1 MSTTMTATTS
11 VTGTQPIKVNKRL
24 QLESLIREFQPK
36 LGNNWD
42 KYHESLTLF
51 LTGKLSR
58 QELVAIVSPLLQN
71 GLVKYHN
78 KLLLLNFANS
88 LQDSP
93 VEFSSELALFWSKKN
108 AKSKNVKSTQYEK
121 LKQNILGLPL
131 KERRRIRSITRESRK
146 RNKLSAS
153 ITLTR
158 QALLPKIP
166 MIQDKEQQQLQV
178 NNLVQWQQDVVN
190 GINTPLATTSYEL
203 PDMDNLTRRM
213 LMAMREN
220 GLTGG
225 VSSQVLEVI
234 SLGLEAHMKNII
246 ETAIDSVRY
255 RKSKYASNVFL
266 AADMNGEDSLL
277 KSNGSLKNTG
287 DNSDGIFGGSNLRKR
302 KHDEVD
308 NVTKRDVVL
317 NATDFYNTL
326 EMFPYLVEPGGPRL
340 RLTNVMLQNDDM
352 VSENNWNYKLPPKPA
367 SLQYDQLQLSNGAI
381 KEQIGD
387 AAIDDKNNDALT
399 TKLDNG
405 SANGLERKDSSQK
418 DTENKTREQKP
429 KETSRVGTVDE
440 LKWVLHDLISNM

>member
-1 MSTTMTATTS
+1 M
-11 VTGTQPIKVNKRL
+11 KVNKRL
-24 QLESLIREFQPK
+24 QLETLIREFQQQ
-36 LGNNWD
+36 LGNNWE

-58 QELVAIVSPLLQN
+58 QELVSIVSPLLKN
-71 GLVKYHN
+71 GLIKYHN

-93 VEFSSELALFWSKKN
+93 VEFSSELALFWNKKN

-131 KERRRIRSITRESRK
+131 KERRRIRSITRESGK

-203 PDMDNLTRRM
+203 PDMDNLTRRV

-225 VSSQVLEVI
+225 VSGQVLEVI
-234 SLGLEAHMKNII
+234 SLGLETHMKNIM
-246 ETAIDSVRY
+246 ESAMDVVRY

-266 AADMNGEDSLL
+266 ASEMNGEGSILN
-277 KSNGSLKNTG
+277 SNGSSKNAG
-287 DNSDGIFGGSNLRKR
+287 DLSDGVFGGSNPRKR
-302 KHDEVD
+302 KHNEVES
-308 NVTKRDVVL
+308 VTKRDVVL
-317 NATDFYNTL
+317 NAEDLYNTL
-326 EMFPYLVEPGGPRL
+326 EIFPYLVEPGGPRL
-340 RLTNVMLQNDDM
+340 RLSNVMLQDDDM
-352 VSENNWNYKLPPKPA
+352 VSDNNWNYNLPPKPA
-367 SLQYDQLQLSNGAI
+367 SLHYDKLQLANGSI
-381 KEQIGD
+381 KEQ
-387 AAIDDKNNDALT
+387 AADGVIDDKKSDALT
-399 TKLDNG
+399 AKIDNG
-405 SANGLERKDSSQK
+405 SANGIEGNSLKDSSQK
-418 DTENKTREQKP
+418 EAESKSREQKP
-429 KETSRVGTVDE
+429 KENSRVGTADE

>member
-1 MSTTMTATTS
+1 M
-11 VTGTQPIKVNKRL
+11 KVNKRL
-24 QLESLIREFQPK
+24 QLESLIREFQLQ
-36 LGNNWD
+36 LGNNWE

-58 QELVAIVSPLLQN
+58 QELVAIVSPLLKN
-71 GLVKYHN
+71 GLIKYHN

-93 VEFSSELALFWSKKN
+93 VEFSSELAHFWNKKN
-108 AKSKNVKSTQYEK
+108 SKAKNVKSTQYEK

-131 KERRRIRSITRESRK
+131 KERRRIRSITRDSGK

-203 PDMDNLTRRM
+203 PDIENLTRRV

-225 VSSQVLEVI
+225 VSGQVLEVI
-234 SLGLEAHMKNII
+234 SLGLEAHMKNIM
-246 ETAIDSVRY
+246 ESAMDVVRY

-266 AADMNGEDSLL
+266 ETGMNGDDSLL
-277 KSNGSLKNTG
+277 TANGSSKSGNI
-287 DNSDGIFGGSNLRKR
+287 SDSVFGGSSLRKR
-302 KHDEVD
+302 KHSEVE
-308 NVTKRDVVL
+308 NATKRDVVL
-317 NATDFYNTL
+317 NAEDLYNTL

-340 RLTNVMLQNDDM
+340 RLSNIMLQNDDM
-352 VSENNWNYKLPPKPA
+352 VSENNWNYSLPPKPA
-367 SLQYDQLQLSNGAI
+367 SLHYDNIPLSNGSI
-381 KEQIGD
+381 KEPISDGVVD
-387 AAIDDKNNDALT
+387 GKKSEMLA
-399 TKLDNG
+399 TKLENDG
-405 SANGLERKDSSQK
+405 ANGTEGNSLKESSQK
-418 DTENKTREQKP
+418 DAGDKPREQKT
-429 KETSRVGTVDE
+429 KENSRVGTVDE

>member
-1 MSTTMTATTS
+1 MTTTS
-11 VTGTQPIKVNKRL
+11 SVTTTQPVKVNKRL
-24 QLESLIREFQPK
+24 QLESLMREFQQQ

-42 KYHESLTLF
+42 KYHEALTLF

-58 QELVAIVSPLLQN
+58 QELVSVVSPLLQN

-131 KERRRIRSITRESRK
+131 KERRRIRSITRESGK
-146 RNKLSAS
+146 RNKLTAS

-190 GINTPLATTSYEL
+190 GINTPLATGSYEL
-203 PDMDNLTRRM
+203 PDMDNLTRRV

-225 VSSQVLEVI
+225 VSGQVLEVI

-246 ETAIDSVRY
+246 ESAIDSVRY

-266 AADMNGEDSLL
+266 AAGVDGDDAIFE
-277 KSNGSLKNTG
+277 SNGSLKAADLSNG
-287 DNSDGIFGGSNLRKR
+287 VFGGANLRKR
-302 KHDEVD
+302 KHREVE
-308 NVTKRDVVL
+308 TAARRDVVL
-317 NATDFYNTL
+317 NAEDLYNAL

-340 RLTNVMLQNDDM
+340 RLANVMLQNDDM
-352 VSENNWNYKLPPKPA
+352 VSENKWGYKLPPKPA
-367 SLQYDQLQLSNGAI
+367 SLQFDQLKPSNGSI
-381 KEQIGD
+381 KEPMGD
-387 AAIDDKNNDALT
+387 GPIEDAKVDAVNN
-399 TKLDNG
+399 KPDNG
-405 SANGLERKDSSQK
+405 SANGSEGGITQSDAENNRVQKRKD
-418 DTENKTREQKP
+418 N
-429 KETSRVGTVDE
+429 SRVGTVDE
-440 LKWVLHDLISNM
+440 LKWMLHDLISNM